1 MADDARAAGRAVDG
15 LIVLVEAIYDA
26 TAWGMAR
33 NPKAVSYMAMQGLC
47 TYYGLAEPESIMTM
61 NTRKYR
67 HTKCAATTEHEKGTV
82 AAPGEWHLAIA
93 PRLVAPEVPSDG
105 TEQWF
110 LNKWSKLLPPD
121 QEKFRSYMSGLLKLT
136 DPLDFCVDVD
146 EREGVTMVVIF
157 YINSVLTRLAEHYF
171 RTAAPLQQA
180 LDILHRPDEEYMA
193 FRSDA
198 LDHHQEYFQDGSG
211 AGREDLSRMRAC
223 LEVL

>member
-1 MADDARAAGRAVDG
+1 VINLAEG
-15 LIVLVEAIYDA
+15 IYDA

-33 NPKAVSYMAMQGLC
+33 NPKAVSFLAMQDLC
-47 TYYGLAEPESIMTM
+47 GYYGFAEPQGIMTM
-61 NTRKYR
+61 NTLKYR
-67 HTKCAATTEHEKGTV
+67 HKKCAATTEREKGTF
-82 AAPGEWHLAIA
+82 AAPGELHLVIDA
-93 PRLVAPEVPSDG
+93 RLVAPEVPSDG

-121 QEKFRSYMSGLLKLT
+121 QDKFRSYMSGLLKLT

-157 YINSVLTRLAEHYF
+157 YINSVLTGLAEHYF

-180 LDILHRPDEEYMA
+180 LDILHRPDGEYMA

-198 LDHHQEYFQDGSG
+198 LDHYQEYFQDGSG
-211 AGREDLSRMRAC
+211 AGPEDLRRMRAC

>member
-1 MADDARAAGRAVDG
+1 
-15 LIVLVEAIYDA
+15 LVEGIYDA

-33 NPKAVSYMAMQGLC
+33 NPKGVSYMAMQDLC
-47 TYYGLAEPESIMTM
+47 GYYGLAEPQGIMTM
-61 NTRKYR
+61 NTLKYR
-67 HTKCAATTEHEKGTV
+67 HKKCAATTERE
-82 AAPGEWHLAIA
+82 PGVYQAHPDL
-93 PRLVAPEVPSDG
+93 PFTRRLVAPEVPSDG

-110 LNKWSKLLPPD
+110 LHKWSKLLPPD

-180 LDILHRPDEEYMA
+180 LDILHRPDGEYMA